1 MADKDFSI
9 YNGKFLCKKCQEEVN
24 SLRFWTESGDTTW
37 MCTKKHISKVTLIT
51 IKKKKADFENE

>member
-24 SLRFWTESGDTTW
+24 SLRFWPESGDTTW
-37 MCTKKHISKVTLIT
+37 MCTKKHISKVTLIP